1 MPEFDQAIAMFI
13 WAWFIMSVIFTV
25 ASVRSSWTLL
35 AALVF
40 VDFTLILLAVG
51 HMLGEE
57 SCLKAGSATGLV
69 TAALAC
75 KSGSTK
81 FSCLRHLR
89 KQEVEYTDA
98 NLRED
103 WAGTA
108 GLWGD
113 GTTPFNLP
121 VGSLKKD

>member
-1 MPEFDQAIAMFI
+1 MGATLFSSYAAFNLAYALIFLPGSGILAAYTDSETGALMPEFDQAIAMFI

-89 KQEVEYTDA
+89 K
-98 NLRED
+98 
-103 WAGTA
+103 
-108 GLWGD
+108 
-113 GTTPFNLP
+113 
-121 VGSLKKD
+121 